1 MELDHQETRRNLSK
15 LLRLRD
21 EISELHDTLSVSP
34 DEVPL
39 RVDLMDEGDALRVIA
54 EVPGVSQD
62 KLEVA
67 LQERN
72 LTIAGVRE
80 RSSDAAETLLI
91 HERPSGHF
99 QRTITLPSDV
109 EREHISAQL
118 REGLLVLY
126 FPKHLP

>member
-15 LLRLRD
+15 LLSLRD
-21 EISELHDTLSVSP
+21 EISELHGTLSVSP

-39 RVDLMDEGDALRVIA
+39 RLDLIDEGDAFRVIA

-67 LQERN
+67 LQGRD
-72 LTIAGVRE
+72 LTIAGMRA
-80 RSSDAAETLLI
+80 SSTDKDSLLI
-91 HERPSGHF
+91 HERPRGHF

-109 EREHISAQL
+109 ERDHISAQL
-118 REGLLVLY
+118 YEGLLVLY
-126 FPKHLP
+126 FPKSS

>member
-15 LLRLRD
+15 LLSLRD
-21 EISELHDTLSVSP
+21 EISELHSTLSVSP

-39 RVDLMDEGDALRVIA
+39 RLDLIDEGDALRVIA
-54 EVPGVSQD
+54 EVPGVTQD

-67 LQERN
+67 LQGRD

-80 RSSDAAETLLI
+80 GSGDAAETMLI

-99 QRTITLPSDV
+99 QRTITLPSEV
-109 EREHISAQL
+109 AREQISAQL
-118 REGLLVLY
+118 REGLLFLY
-126 FPKHLP
+126 FPKQV

>member
-15 LLRLRD
+15 LLSLRD
-21 EISELHDTLSVSP
+21 EISELHGTLSVSP

-39 RVDLMDEGDALRVIA
+39 RLDLIDEGDAFRVIA

-67 LQERN
+67 LQGRD
-72 LTIAGVRE
+72 LTIAGMRT
-80 RSSDAAETLLI
+80 SSTDTDSLLI
-91 HERPSGHF
+91 HERPRGHF

-109 EREHISAQL
+109 ERDHISAQL
-118 REGLLVLY
+118 YEGLLVLY
-126 FPKHLP
+126 FPKSS

>member
-21 EISELHDTLSVSP
+21 EISELHSTLSISP

-39 RVDLMDEGDALRVIA
+39 RLDLMDEGDALRVIA

-67 LQERN
+67 LQGRD
-72 LTIAGVRE
+72 LTIAGVRA
-80 RSSDAAETLLI
+80 SSGDAADTLLI

-99 QRTITLPSDV
+99 QRTITLPNDV

-126 FPKHLP
+126 LPKQTI